1 MQQFDV
7 KGNLVRRHI
16 EKREEPGDKVDF
28 IGAKEHRRTKWLA
41 LSLVEASFVKGGVEL
56 TSSRSHLSKNFS
68 FISSRLILLFHGNQ
82 NIGES
87 C

>member
-41 LSLVEASFVKGGVEL
+41 LSPVEASFVNGGVEL
-56 TSSRSHLSKNFS
+56 TSSRSHLSKHFS
-68 FISSRLILLFHGNQ
+68 FISSRLILLFHGDQ

-87 C
+87 S

>member
-28 IGAKEHRRTKWLA
+28 MGAKEHRRTKWLA
-41 LSLVEASFVKGGVEL
+41 LSPVEASFVNGGVEL

-68 FISSRLILLFHGNQ
+68 FISSRLILLFHGDQ

-87 C
+87 S

>member
-41 LSLVEASFVKGGVEL
+41 LSLVEASFVNGGVEL

-87 C
+87 S

>member
-28 IGAKEHRRTKWLA
+28 IGAKEHRCTKWLA
-41 LSLVEASFVKGGVEL
+41 LSPVEASFVNGGVEL

-68 FISSRLILLFHGNQ
+68 FISSRLILLFHGDQ

-87 C
+87 S

>member
-28 IGAKEHRRTKWLA
+28 IDAKEHRRTKWLA
-41 LSLVEASFVKGGVEL
+41 LSPVEASFVNGGVEL

-68 FISSRLILLFHGNQ
+68 FISSRLIMLFHGNQ
-82 NIGES
+82 NIGEGS
-87 C
+87 

>member
-7 KGNLVRRHI
+7 KGSLVRRHI
-16 EKREEPGDKVDF
+16 EKREEPDKVDF

-41 LSLVEASFVKGGVEL
+41 LSLVEACFVNGSVEL
-56 TSSRSHLSKNFS
+56 TNSRSHLSKNFS
-68 FISSRLILLFHGNQ
+68 FIPSRLILLFHGNQ

-87 C
+87 S

>member
-7 KGNLVRRHI
+7 NGNLVRRHI

-41 LSLVEASFVKGGVEL
+41 LSPVEASFVNGGVEL

-68 FISSRLILLFHGNQ
+68 FISSRLIMLFHGNQ

>member
-28 IGAKEHRRTKWLA
+28 MGAKEHRRTKWLA
-41 LSLVEASFVKGGVEL
+41 LPPVEASFVNGGVEL

-68 FISSRLILLFHGNQ
+68 FISSRLILLFHGDQ

-87 C
+87 S

>member
-7 KGNLVRRHI
+7 KGNLVCRHI

-41 LSLVEASFVKGGVEL
+41 LSPVEASFVNGGVEL

-68 FISSRLILLFHGNQ
+68 FNPSRLILLFHGNQ

-87 C
+87 S

>member
-41 LSLVEASFVKGGVEL
+41 LSPVEASFVNGDVEL
-56 TSSRSHLSKNFS
+56 TSSRSHPSKNFS
-68 FISSRLILLFHGNQ
+68 FISSRLILLFHGDQ

-87 C
+87 S

>member
-1 MQQFDV
+1 M
-7 KGNLVRRHI
+7 
-16 EKREEPGDKVDF
+16 
-28 IGAKEHRRTKWLA
+28 GAKEHRRTKWLA
-41 LSLVEASFVKGGVEL
+41 LSPVEASFVNGGVEL

-87 C
+87 S

>member
-7 KGNLVRRHI
+7 KGNLVRRHT

-41 LSLVEASFVKGGVEL
+41 LSPVEASFVNGGVEL

-68 FISSRLILLFHGNQ
+68 FISSRLIMLFHGNQ
-82 NIGES
+82 NIGEGS
-87 C
+87 

>member
-41 LSLVEASFVKGGVEL
+41 LSPVEASFVNGGVEL
-56 TSSRSHLSKNFS
+56 TSSRSHLSKIFS
-68 FISSRLILLFHGNQ
+68 FISSRLILLFHGDQ

-87 C
+87 S

>member
-16 EKREEPGDKVDF
+16 EKREEPGGKVDF
-28 IGAKEHRRTKWLA
+28 MGAKEHRRTKWLA
-41 LSLVEASFVKGGVEL
+41 LSPVEASFVNGGVEL

-68 FISSRLILLFHGNQ
+68 FISSRLILLFHGDQ

-87 C
+87 S

>member
-7 KGNLVRRHI
+7 KGNVVRRHI

-41 LSLVEASFVKGGVEL
+41 LSPVEASFVNGGVEL

-68 FISSRLILLFHGNQ
+68 FISSRLIMLFHGDQ

-87 C
+87 S